1 MRSGFK
7 LLAKLLALV
16 LFLLYT
22 PFFEGMRQLVE
33 SSHFLDLLVVRQES
47 AETSFSLKGQL
58 NVLSV
63 PKQEEG
69 SSVVEQTISTSQHP
83 VSVPQIEDKV
93 SNGKWI
99 YIYDTHQS
107 EAYSSG
113 ETVLDG
119 AQLLGELLEEAG
131 FEVVVETNS
140 FADYMKA
147 NGLNYNDSY
156 LVSANFLSDVLVN
169 YGPFDLIIDFHRD
182 AVPRESSYVTIDGK
196 DYARM
201 MFVVGGLS
209 ANSEQTKQISQ
220 TLYDNIE
227 QIQPGIMKKTMV
239 REAYYNQEMSEHM
252 ILVEVGSDNN
262 TFSEVRN
269 SVEVLAEGITVY
281 LSQ

>member
-1 MRSGFK
+1 M
-7 LLAKLLALV
+7 
-16 LFLLYT
+16 
-22 PFFEGMRQLVE
+22 
-33 SSHFLDLLVVRQES
+33 
-47 AETSFSLKGQL
+47 
-58 NVLSV
+58 
-63 PKQEEG
+63 
-69 SSVVEQTISTSQHP
+69 
-83 VSVPQIEDKV
+83 
-93 SNGKWI
+93 
-99 YIYDTHQS
+99 
-107 EAYSSG
+107 
-113 ETVLDG
+113 
-119 AQLLGELLEEAG
+119 
-131 FEVVVETNS
+131 
-140 FADYMKA
+140 
-147 NGLNYNDSY
+147 
-156 LVSANFLSDVLVN
+156 LVN